1 MYLNSYS
8 SQGLMDTSV
17 PVMLKV
23 MTMTVVVMMETV
35 IKTVFVTGTELSSLD

>member
-1 MYLNSYS
+1 MS
-8 SQGLMDTSV
+8 TSV
-17 PVMLKV
+17 PVMMKV

>member
-8 SQGLMDTSV
+8 SQGLMGTSV